1 MAVIYPDQATATVT
15 AFSTLTEVVYSST
28 GAVVDFNLPTSVDN
42 RGEVV
47 AIVDGVVQST
57 SSYDISNNGITV
69 SFLIAPQ
76 ASQLTLRTVS
86 IPARYRTTRTFS
98 AARSVEYSNSY
109 VNVVNGNTYSINAHA
124 QSFALPEGVS
134 VSSASEFMVFL
145 SGVYQSADNFT
156 YPSVVLGS
164 QGIDI
169 ADNTAT
175 KLLLNYTGNF
185 TDERPSPVTL
195 TNVVSVTTSNA
206 KGIYEAVF
214 SGSNYLAAPSSDN
227 FNIHNQQFTLDTH
240 FRPATGATM
249 AANQTLFSRYEDS
262 DNYYMLRL
270 VGANSNVGFVVN
282 SGGSITELYGGN
294 ANGGS
299 NYHVAVSYDVNSTV
313 IGLYVNNVRVKV
325 GSFSTS
331 ATTAGPIE
339 IGRAN
344 TLSQY
349 FTGNVDFTRFATSNR
364 YNSATIQPIV
374 VSTVPQAVTSGAPLG
389 SIDPT
394 DTLSIRAFDSTVTT
408 IDRFTSM
415 ADRKPDRGIS
425 SSRKY
430 DVNTFTSQ
438 AGYEK
443 RRLKSRRS
451 KRDYSLQ
458 YTNITGVEKTAI
470 ENFYAARSGEFEAFT
485 FDLSHINEAGTITV
499 RFDKELQITQ
509 VLSVGTALTDNFY
522 DVKFSLKEVFD

>member
-1 MAVIYPDQATATVT
+1 MTASYPSQATATLT
-15 AFSTLTEVVYSST
+15 AFSTLSEVVYTNTST
-28 GAVVDFNLPTSVDN
+28 IVDFNLATSVDN

-47 AIVDGVVQST
+47 AIVDGVLQST
-57 SSYDISNNGITV
+57 SSYDLSNGGVTV
-69 SFLIAPQ
+69 SFLTAPQ
-76 ASQLTLRTVS
+76 ASTLTLRTVS
-86 IPARYRTTRTFS
+86 IPTRYRTTKSLPAVR
-98 AARSVEYSNSY
+98 AVEYSNSS
-109 VNVVNGNTYSINAHA
+109 VNIVNGNNYSINAFT
-124 QSFALPEGVS
+124 QSFALPEGVT
-134 VSSASEFMVFL
+134 VSSATEFMVFL
-145 SGVYQSADNFT
+145 SGVYQSADSFT
-156 YPSVVLGS
+156 YPSVLLGS

-175 KLLLNYTGNF
+175 KLLLNYTSNF
-185 TDERPSPVTL
+185 TDSSPSAVTI
-195 TNVVSVTTSNA
+195 TNVGSVTTSNA
-206 KGIYEAVF
+206 KGIFEAVF
-214 SGSNYLAAPSSDN
+214 SGSNYLTAPSNDS
-227 FNIHNQQFTLDTH
+227 FNIHSQQFTLDTH

-249 AANQTLFSRYEDS
+249 ASNQTLFSRYQDS
-262 DNYYMLRL
+262 NDYYILRL
-270 VGANSNVGFVVN
+270 VGANSNVGFIVN

-299 NYHVAVSYDVNSTV
+299 NYHVAVSYDINSAV

-325 GSFSTS
+325 GSFSS
-331 ATTAGPIE
+331 SSTTAGPIE

-344 TLSQY
+344 TISQY
-349 FTGNVDFTRFATSNR
+349 FTGNVDFTRFAASNR
-364 YNSATIQPIV
+364 YNSATIQPIT
-374 VSTVPQAVTSGAPLG
+374 VSSAPQTVTSGAPLG

-394 DTLSIRAFDSTVTT
+394 DTLSIRVFDSTVTT
-408 IDRFTSM
+408 TDRFTSM

-430 DVNTFTSQ
+430 DVTTFTSQ

-458 YTNITGVEKTAI
+458 YTNVSGVEKTAI

-485 FDLSHINEAGTITV
+485 FDLSHINEVGTITV
-499 RFDKELQITQ
+499 RFDKELQVTQ

-522 DVKFSLKEVFD
+522 DVKFSLKEVYD